1 MSMREKASRGIV
13 RCGRKITAHEIEAAR
28 ETVRLCRGLSRRE
41 LAETICE
48 HWGWVTASG
57 SLKLTAC
64 LNVLEG
70 LEQQGELQL
79 PPKKKKPSTERV
91 RGAKHTKRTA
101 PPDEPLVG
109 RLADVSPVRLEM
121 VEVRDRAK
129 LWNEY
134 LDGTRSSSAL
144 IYGT

>member
-1 MSMREKASRGIV
+1 
-13 RCGRKITAHEIEAAR
+13 
-28 ETVRLCRGLSRRE
+28 LSRRE

-57 SLKLTAC
+57 SPKLTAC

-91 RGAKHTKRTA
+91 RGVIAFVRSTIAA
-101 PPDEPLVG
+101 PWIDAEDLRRIAAGPCQL
-109 RLADVSPVRLEM
+109 RLE
-121 VEVRDRAK
+121 
-129 LWNEY
+129 
-134 LDGTRSSSAL
+134 
-144 IYGT
+144 

>member
-79 PPKKKKPSTERV
+79 PPKKKKPGTERV
-91 RGAKHTKRTA
+91 RGLIAFVRSTIAA
-101 PPDEPLVG
+101 PWIDAEDLRRIATGPCQL
-109 RLADVSPVRLEM
+109 RLE
-121 VEVRDRAK
+121 
-129 LWNEY
+129 
-134 LDGTRSSSAL
+134 
-144 IYGT
+144 

>member
-1 MSMREKASRGIV
+1 MSMREKASRDIV

-57 SLKLTAC
+57 SPKLTAC

-109 RLADVSPVRLEM
+109 KLADVSPVRLEM

-134 LDGTRSSSAL
+134 LDWHPEVQAR
-144 IYGT
+144 